1 MTAQNILKRHY
12 EFKIATKIIR
22 LLKQGEKSN
31 YIMAEC
37 NCSSSVVSFYRR
49 KLKLA
54 PPSKEHPNKD
64 AIINALNN
72 KIPWT
77 AIQKIFSCSSSTIS
91 RYNQQ
96 LKKAKLKAN
105 NVNTSVARYLLTV

>member
-1 MTAQNILKRHY
+1 MKAQNTLKRHY
-12 EFKIATKIIR
+12 DFKNATKIIR
-22 LLKQGEKSN
+22 LLKQGETSN

-37 NCSSSVVSFYRR
+37 KCVSSTVSFYRR

-54 PPSKEHPNKD
+54 APSKEHTNKD

-72 KIPWT
+72 KIPWI

-96 LKKAKLKAN
+96 LKTTNDK
-105 NVNTSVARYLLTV
+105 

>member
-1 MTAQNILKRHY
+1 MKAQNTLKRPY
-12 EFKIATKIIR
+12 EFKNAAKIIR
-22 LLKQGEKSN
+22 LIKQGQTPKF
-31 YIMAEC
+31 IIAEC
-37 NCSSSVVSFYRR
+37 KCLSSTVSFYRR
-49 KLKLA
+49 KLKLSA
-54 PPSKEHPNKD
+54 PSKEHPNKD

-96 LKKAKLKAN
+96 LKK
-105 NVNTSVARYLLTV
+105 

>member
-1 MTAQNILKRHY
+1 MKAQNTLKRPY
-12 EFKIATKIIR
+12 EFKLAAKIIR
-22 LLKQGEKSN
+22 LLKQGETYN

-49 KLKLA
+49 KLKLE
-54 PPSKEHPNKD
+54 PPGKEHPNKD

-96 LKKAKLKAN
+96 LNSLKNKTTNAN
-105 NVNTSVARYLLTV
+105 NRNN